1 MVTVNSGPPAPTD
14 KFSDTAKDRWFL
26 LLIAK
31 RSFLARN
38 LEYDCRCLIEF
49 CEEADQV
56 YAELGFDSP
65 EAMIR
70 EGYELE
76 PSQVELAVAWLKAN
90 GTETAIGMDA
100 IKAKVAE
107 ARQQPLEKHGTNQ
120 HIELQAKISAA
131 RESPLNQHGGVDNIN
146 STMKGGT
153 GTTYTLRRLARDA
166 PELLDRIE
174 AGELTVNQAAIEAGI
189 RKKLSNAE
197 KAVRAFRLTENRLE
211 PMRAM
216 LDLLEPFELA
226 VIRDWVVER
235 LD

>member
-1 MVTVNSGPPAPTD
+1 MVTVNSGPLEPAY
-14 KFSDTAKDRWFL
+14 KFVDTPKDRWFL

-31 RSFLARN
+31 RSFLATR
-38 LEYDCRCLIEF
+38 LQYDCRCLIEF
-49 CEEADQV
+49 CEEAEQV

-90 GTETAIGMDA
+90 GTDKPVAFGDIVPLREPRKKTTAEDIASGNNVTTETRGNA
-100 IKAKVAE
+100 
-107 ARQQPLEKHGTNQ
+107 
-120 HIELQAKISAA
+120 
-131 RESPLNQHGGVDNIN
+131 
-146 STMKGGT
+146 
-153 GTTYTLRRLARDA
+153 TTYTLRRLARDA